1 LDVQV
6 TELPNDPATSRHRS
20 GNYDLILALFCGLLL
35 ISNIGATKLIEF
47 GPIIT
52 DGGAFLFP
60 LTYIL
65 GDVLSEVYGFRKARR
80 AILLGFGLS
89 VLAAL
94 TFYLVQIAPPADGY
108 ENQSAFEAV
117 LGFVPRIVLASLLGF
132 LAGQLLNAYVLVK
145 IKQRTKEG
153 KLWARLIGSTLVGE
167 LADTVVF
174 CTIAFYGVITG
185 GDFLN
190 YVITGYVYKVLVEV
204 VFLPITYPVI
214 ALVKRHEPDYVT
226 NGFVTP
232 RA

>member
-1 LDVQV
+1 MTV
-6 TELPNDPATSRHRS
+6 LPPDPATTRPRA
-20 GNYDLILALFCGLLL
+20 GNYDLIVVLFCGMLL

-60 LTYIL
+60 LTYIF
-65 GDVLSEVYGFRKARR
+65 GDVLSEVYGFRRARR
-80 AILLGFGLS
+80 AIFMGFGLS
-89 VLAAL
+89 ILASL
-94 TFYLVQIAPPADGY
+94 TFYIVQIAPAAEAY
-108 ENQSAFEAV
+108 ENQAAFEAV
-117 LGFVPRIVLASLLGF
+117 LGFVPRIVLASLCGF

-145 IKQRTKEG
+145 IKARTKEG

-204 VFLPITYPVI
+204 VFLPVTYPVI
-214 ALVKRHEPDYVT
+214 GLIKRHEPGYIQGGAVATAD
-226 NGFVTP
+226 P
-232 RA
+232 LR